1 MALGEKTSFALFAG
15 FLLGGLPSTIVVAT
29 LIAG

>member
-15 FLLGGLPSTIVVAT
+15 FLLGGLPSTIVAT